1 LKLFQRITNQYR
13 QGKADIIEV
22 FYESPNKV
30 PNKIRSKIFIH
41 LCSLIDLL
49 LLTPLFKI
57 RDCLDEKGMFNW
69 LSGKIA
75 SPFIKEWILAFVK
88 WSWVGPL
95 VFLFGLII
103 HAEGPITEGI
113 LYCLVQIPLAILGL
127 ITLFMPTPRR
137 ELEDM
142 LFGRKLRKRKKVMI
156 GSVETFRTSFEF
168 DYDEQFDPVS
178 DIYGLGEGTETIF
191 PLRLFCAEL
200 PEGHVPRSSAP
211 KFDLSFTLRIDPE
224 EDPELAEAERNDLIL
239 SNFAVTEQELK
250 QWKIRPKMAL
260 SESGVEAFTALAE
273 AEPSM
278 EFEVEY
284 LFFSRLLTAI
294 RPIEGYDCPDTVT
307 DLLEKITKA
316 ANPWIKK

>member
-1 LKLFQRITNQYR
+1 MKKRISNLIAANFKESKTMFTDKDSEDHGGFISRIIDVVFFVIYFFLLFTYYPFERF
-13 QGKADIIEV
+13 II
-22 FYESPNKV
+22 K
-30 PNKIRSKIFIH
+30 SKI
-41 LCSLIDLL
+41 
-49 LLTPLFKI
+49 
-57 RDCLDEKGMFNW
+57 
-69 LSGKIA
+69 

-88 WSWVGPL
+88 WSFPGPL
-95 VFLFGLII
+95 LMFFLVILNLFDKL
-103 HAEGPITEGI
+103 EGSWGETAI
-113 LYCLVQIPLAILGL
+113 LCLVQIPLATLGL

-156 GSVETFRTSFEF
+156 GSVETFRTVWEP
-168 DYDEQFDPVS
+168 DYDERFEPIS
-178 DIYGLGEGTETIF
+178 TIYDLGGKAETIF

>member
-1 LKLFQRITNQYR
+1 MKKRISNLIAANFKESKTMFTDKDSEDYGGFISRIIDVVFFVIYFFLLFTYYPFERF
-13 QGKADIIEV
+13 II
-22 FYESPNKV
+22 K
-30 PNKIRSKIFIH
+30 SKI
-41 LCSLIDLL
+41 
-49 LLTPLFKI
+49 
-57 RDCLDEKGMFNW
+57 
-69 LSGKIA
+69 

-88 WSWVGPL
+88 WSWIGPAI
-95 VFLFGLII
+95 FLLEFILNLFLSPKENLIEFI
-103 HAEGPITEGI
+103 IPCFIGF
-113 LYCLVQIPLAILGL
+113 PLATSALVL
-127 ITLFMPTPRR
+127 LVMPTPRR

-224 EDPELAEAERNDLIL
+224 EDPELAETERNDPIL

>member
-1 LKLFQRITNQYR
+1 MKKRISNLIAANFKESKTMFTDKDSEDYGGFISIIIDVVFFVIYFFLLFTYYPFERF
-13 QGKADIIEV
+13 II
-22 FYESPNKV
+22 K
-30 PNKIRSKIFIH
+30 SKI
-41 LCSLIDLL
+41 
-49 LLTPLFKI
+49 
-57 RDCLDEKGMFNW
+57 
-69 LSGKIA
+69 

-156 GSVETFRTSFEF
+156 GSVETFRTVWEP
-168 DYDEQFDPVS
+168 DYDERFEPIS
-178 DIYGLGEGTETIF
+178 TIYDLGGKAETIF

-224 EDPELAEAERNDLIL
+224 EEPELAEAERNDLIL